1 MDTGRTDGT
10 SEGRRVAGNADTANT
25 EVTTTRMLVRELSN
39 ALLASSVAAI
49 AAKSDTEA
57 SAKSIRREHLT
68 NQ

>member
-10 SEGRRVAGNADTANT
+10 SEGRRVAGKADTANT
-25 EVTTTRMLVRELSN
+25 KVTTARMLVRELSN

-57 SAKSIRREHLT
+57 SAKSARREHLI